1 MISSEKKEFPE
12 KRMSPEEGGLSRA
25 GEDAAAGTDK
35 NIAGKT
41 EDDIVVRT
49 ESLTKIYG
57 DLTAVDHLD
66 LQIRRGEV
74 FGLLGPNGAGK
85 TTTTLMLLG
94 LTEPDAGKATIHGLD
109 CTRNALQVKK
119 AVGYLP
125 DNVGFYGTMTGRENL
140 RFMGRINGLEGK
152 ALEERIDR
160 LLERVG
166 MAQAADKKTGTS
178 PLWG

>member
-41 EDDIVVRT
+41 EGDIVVRT

-94 LTEPDAGKATIHGLD
+94 L
-109 CTRNALQVKK
+109 
-119 AVGYLP
+119 
-125 DNVGFYGTMTGRENL
+125 
-140 RFMGRINGLEGK
+140 
-152 ALEERIDR
+152 DR
-160 LLERVG
+160 KSVV
-166 MAQAADKKTGTS
+166 
-178 PLWG
+178 

>member
-85 TTTTLMLLG
+85 PKITF
-94 LTEPDAGKATIHGLD
+94 
-109 CTRNALQVKK
+109 V
-119 AVGYLP
+119 
-125 DNVGFYGTMTGRENL
+125 F
-140 RFMGRINGLEGK
+140 F
-152 ALEERIDR
+152 
-160 LLERVG
+160 
-166 MAQAADKKTGTS
+166 
-178 PLWG
+178 